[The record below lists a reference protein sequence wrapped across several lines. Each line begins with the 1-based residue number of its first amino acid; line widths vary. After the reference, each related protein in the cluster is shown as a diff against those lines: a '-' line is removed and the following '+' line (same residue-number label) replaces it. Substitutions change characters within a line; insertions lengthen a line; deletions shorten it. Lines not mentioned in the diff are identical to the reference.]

1 LISVFHTSEQ
11 DFLERGAYIIQMNIE
26 TVEPSFRVIV
36 DADACP
42 VKREIIETAR
52 KYGVWVILIASYAH
66 RLQAEEGVEVV
77 QVDPSDQSADLAIAN
92 RLRARDVLVTQ
103 DFGLAAIG
111 LAKRAIV
118 ISNRGQLY
126 SEETIDFLLERRN
139 EQSRIRRGG
148 GRTKGPRAM
157 TAEDRKVFLH
167 VLTKVFDSLQ
177 ENGPT

>member
-1 LISVFHTSEQ
+1 
-11 DFLERGAYIIQMNIE
+11 MNIKS
-26 TVEPSFRVIV
+26 VDSSFRVIV

-42 VKREIIETAR
+42 VKREIIEAASQ
-52 KYGVWVILIASYAH
+52 YGVKVIMIASYAH
-66 RLQAEEGVEVV
+66 RLQGEEGVEVV

-92 RLRARDVLVTQ
+92 RIRARDVLVTQ

-111 LAKRAIV
+111 LGKRAVV
-118 ISNRGQLY
+118 ISNRGQIY
-126 SEETIDFLLERRN
+126 TNDTIDFLLERRN

-157 TAEDRKVFLH
+157 TAEDRRVFLH
-167 VLTKVFDSLQ
+167 VLTKVFGSLQ